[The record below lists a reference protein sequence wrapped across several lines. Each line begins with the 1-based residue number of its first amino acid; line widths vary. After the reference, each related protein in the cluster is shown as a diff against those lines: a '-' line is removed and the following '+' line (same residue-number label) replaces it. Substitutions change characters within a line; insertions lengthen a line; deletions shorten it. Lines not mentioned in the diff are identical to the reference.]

1 MPSRISIKK
10 RFSLASEHYDEHA
23 VVQNNISHELSGL
36 VDNGYYENVLEI
48 GTGTGFLTG
57 FLTSK
62 IDFKNFFSLDIS
74 YRMIE
79 MARKKFKHIHFFVA
93 DGEEIPTISRFD
105 LIVTS
110 STLQWFLNPQ
120 ESMPDLFNLF
130 DKQLKL
136 FASNS
141 ASQNCLD
148 KDGIFLF
155 SVFVKGTFKE
165 LIEAVEKTG
174 FGSYFPLRDSSFY
187 LRIIERF
194 LNIECYYEKS
204 YDVYYKTAMDFLKS
218 IKMTGANY
226 TLNKNP
232 KRSNFFEF
240 LRFIDGNFR
249 EDGKIKITY
258 KSLFV
263 RARKS
268 SINKPAASSGVSPD
282 IIPEFCFSHR

>member
-10 RFSLASEHYDEHA
+10 RFSLASKHYDEHA

-48 GTGTGFLTG
+48 GTGTGSLTG

-74 YRMIE
+74 HRMIG
-79 MARKKFKHIHFFVA
+79 MARKKFKHVHFFVA

-105 LIVTS
+105 LIATS
-110 STLQWFLNPQ
+110 STLQWFLNPK

-130 DKQLKL
+130 DKQPKL
-136 FASNS
+136 FA
-141 ASQNCLD
+141 D

-155 SVFVKGTFKE
+155 SAFVKGTFKE

-187 LRIIERF
+187 LRIIEKF

-204 YDVYYKTAMDFLKS
+204 YDIYYKTAMDFLKS

-240 LRFIDGNFR
+240 LRFIDDNFR

-263 RARKS
+263 RAK
-268 SINKPAASSGVSPD
+268 N
-282 IIPEFCFSHR
+282 HQ

>member
-48 GTGTGFLTG
+48 GTGTGLLTG

-62 IDFKNFFSLDIS
+62 MDFKNFFSLDIS

-79 MARKKFKHIHFFVA
+79 MARKKFKHIHFFTA
-93 DGEEIPTISRFD
+93 DGEEIPIISRFD
-105 LIVTS
+105 LIATS
-110 STLQWFLNPQ
+110 STLQWFLNPK

-130 DKQLKL
+130 K
-136 FASNS
+136 
-141 ASQNCLD
+141 

-187 LRIIERF
+187 LRIIEKF
-194 LNIECYYEKS
+194 LNVECYYEKS
-204 YDVYYKTAMDFLKS
+204 YDIYYKTAMDFLKS

-232 KRSNFFEF
+232 KISNFFEF
-240 LRFIDGNFR
+240 LRFIDNNFR

-263 RARKS
+263 RARKP
-268 SINKPAASSGVSPD
+268 SINK
-282 IIPEFCFSHR
+282 